1 MRLVDSVGNAL
12 EVSAPP
18 QSGTA
23 MRLFVSPV
31 LRRSSRSRE
40 VVNCCTLPS
49 ASATFAPPGH
59 GLPKPSGVVSRQQRL
74 VGRSDA
80 DSATKRVRGELEN
93 TVASLGSMLGSEV
106 SAGGGKKPIP
116 AAAA

>member
-1 MRLVDSVGNAL
+1 MRSTITAVRQIPVGCGDQLHPAIDQFGC
-12 EVSAPP
+12 A
-18 QSGTA
+18 
-23 MRLFVSPV
+23 
-31 LRRSSRSRE
+31 RSSTR
-40 VVNCCTLPS
+40 
-49 ASATFAPPGH
+49 A
-59 GLPKPSGVVSRQQRL
+59 LPKPSGVVSRQQRL